1 MATSPEPRVLLIE
14 GLPGTGKTSLAEWL
28 CKRLADGGRDAAW
41 AREEA
46 PDHPVIDRATRRTA
60 AEPGYA
66 DRCIA
71 RWQAFARRLAEEPS
85 PEVFVLE
92 GCLFQSTVRF
102 LIEHEHPAGDTAR
115 YLVAVESAL
124 SPLAPRLVYLTQP
137 DPEAWL
143 RDALADRKGE
153 ATVAKI
159 AAHSATTPFAVRR
172 GLEGRDALVG
182 LYTTYR
188 VACDALVARTTWPVL
203 ALDAARATETS
214 VRNRARAF
222 LG

>member
-1 MATSPEPRVLLIE
+1 MATSAAPRLVLIE

-28 CKRLADGGRDAAW
+28 CKRMTESGRDAAW

-46 PDHPVIDRATRRTA
+46 ADHPVIDRATRRTA

-71 RWQAFARRLAEEPS
+71 RWEAFARRMATAPS
-85 PEVFVLE
+85 PETFVLE
-92 GCLFQSTVRF
+92 GCLFQSAVRF
-102 LIEHEHPAGDTAR
+102 LIEHEHPAADAAR
-115 YLVAVESAL
+115 YLVAVETAL
-124 SPLAPRLVYLTQP
+124 APLAPRLVYLVQP
-137 DPEAWL
+137 DPEAYL
-143 RDALADRKGE
+143 RDVLPGRKGE

-159 AAHSATTPFAVRR
+159 AAYSATTPFAVRR
-172 GLEGRDALVG
+172 GLEGRGALLG

-188 VACDALVARTTWPVL
+188 VACDALVARSTWPVL
-203 ALDAARATETS
+203 ALDAVRGTETS